1 MPDTPGPAATN
12 DDTDFTLSIEEVA
25 GRYAAAGHP
34 RTIRTLQRY
43 CVSGHLDC
51 RKAATALG
59 DKYFI
64 TSQSVVRHISQVAEL
79 AALGV
84 SAISRDRPRQDAHTH
99 TIPFS
104 SDSERQ
110 AAVIRDRSNTEDE
123 RADLNAPQTGS
134 HVPAPALDLS
144 RQAATGETAP
154 SSMTVRLEAE
164 VDRLRDDITF
174 LRQQITTKD
183 DQIASLL
190 ERDKETNFLVRGLQ
204 QMLTPLLSGSQS
216 RPTEPDQSRY

>member
-25 GRYAAAGHP
+25 GRYSAAGHP
-34 RTIRTLQRY
+34 RTLRTLQRY
-43 CVSGHLDC
+43 CASGHLDC

-64 TSQSVVRHISQVAEL
+64 TPQSVARHIAQVAEL

-99 TIPFS
+99 PIPFP
-104 SDSERQ
+104 SDSERP
-110 AAVIRDRSNTEDE
+110 AAVIRDMSNTGDE

-134 HVPAPALDLS
+134 HASTLALDPS
-144 RQAATGETAP
+144 RQAATGDSAKVTI
-154 SSMTVRLEAE
+154 RLEAE
-164 VDRLRDDITF
+164 VDRLKDDITF

-204 QMLTPLLSGSQS
+204 QMLTPLLSNAQ
-216 RPTEPDQSRY
+216 PKPEQPRY

>member
-99 TIPFS
+99 NTRVLASCS
-104 SDSERQ
+104 S
-110 AAVIRDRSNTEDE
+110 T
-123 RADLNAPQTGS
+123 
-134 HVPAPALDLS
+134 S
-144 RQAATGETAP
+144 R
-154 SSMTVRLEAE
+154 RH
-164 VDRLRDDITF
+164 
-174 LRQQITTKD
+174 
-183 DQIASLL
+183 
-190 ERDKETNFLVRGLQ
+190 
-204 QMLTPLLSGSQS
+204 MLA
-216 RPTEPDQSRY
+216 